1 MDCSPTI
8 AEMRGTIT
16 DFRGLQAMTN
26 LCAPKELP
34 NPSFQ
39 EPKPASV
46 FHLCERCFR
55 IEQKRLANRIRKTQ
69 KYQAKIEY
77 RDVLIDWK

>member
-1 MDCSPTI
+1 MDYSPTI
-8 AEMRGTIT
+8 AEMRGTIA
-16 DFRGLQAMTN
+16 DLRGLESITN
-26 LCAPKELP
+26 LCAPRELP
-34 NPSFQ
+34 NQSFK
-39 EPKPASV
+39 EPKPV
-46 FHLCERCFR
+46 NVLKLCERCFR